1 MCDLED
7 RTLYIEKIGQRVI
20 AFLLLAQII
29 L

>member
-20 AFLLLAQII
+20 SFLLLDQII
-29 L
+29 I